1 MVRSSSAARFFSMAS
16 ALDLHPSSTAPRAS
30 STPLRSLSAS
40 AAAFST
46 DARRDE
52 KSAACTWSEDRSWSL
67 DTMAGRWDDTPSSSA
82 SWPWREEMTLASS
95 AERVERA
102 DDSFDF
108 ALAAASRSALRE
120 GERERERE
128 REKGDDGQNSEE

>member
-1 MVRSSSAARFFSMAS
+1 
-16 ALDLHPSSTAPRAS
+16 
-30 STPLRSLSAS
+30 
-40 AAAFST
+40 
-46 DARRDE
+46 
-52 KSAACTWSEDRSWSL
+52 
-67 DTMAGRWDDTPSSSA
+67 MAGRWDDTPSSSS

-128 REKGDDGQNSEE
+128 GGRWTKQRRMRACWLAGLARR

>member
-1 MVRSSSAARFFSMAS
+1 
-16 ALDLHPSSTAPRAS
+16 
-30 STPLRSLSAS
+30 
-40 AAAFST
+40 
-46 DARRDE
+46 
-52 KSAACTWSEDRSWSL
+52 
-67 DTMAGRWDDTPSSSA
+67 MAGRWDDTPSSS
-82 SWPWREEMTLASS
+82 SNWPWREEMTLASS

-128 REKGDDGQNSEE
+128 RRGTMDKTAKNESLLAGLARR